1 MTSWSAVVGEP
12 RDTGVPLPIEC
23 ILEVQLDARVRPL
36 AGEPK
41 HKSRIDALHHAAH
54 VDTPAGRGNGR
65 DPAVECESQR
75 ERHRCFG
82 REIETQE
89 DRPARKIYSITAKG
103 QEELKKWLLSEP
115 EPPQLKN
122 SFLVQL
128 AWADQL
134 SPDELFGLLEKY
146 EAEMQMQ
153 LSMLLVQAQ
162 QGNRSTSKT
171 PRDAYVN
178 AALARTPREAVLW
191 EMIQENWISF
201 YQNELNWVRK
211 LRKQLQDLG

>member
-1 MTSWSAVVGEP
+1 LKKTPPNKSVRLHKGSSMS
-12 RDTGVPLPIEC
+12 IEYA
-23 ILEVQLDARVRPL
+23 ILGLLSSRPL
-36 AGEPK
+36 TGYDIKKMFEGSSVLYWSGNNNQIYTTLVK
-41 HKSRIDALHHAAH
+41 LHQNEL
-54 VDTPAGRGNGR
+54 VT
-65 DPAVECESQR
+65 
-75 ERHRCFG
+75 

>member
-1 MTSWSAVVGEP
+1 MS
-12 RDTGVPLPIEC
+12 IEYA
-23 ILEVQLDARVRPL
+23 ILGLLSSRPL
-36 AGEPK
+36 TGYDIKKMFEGSSVLYWSGNNNQIYTTLVK
-41 HKSRIDALHHAAH
+41 LHQNEL
-54 VDTPAGRGNGR
+54 VT
-65 DPAVECESQR
+65 
-75 ERHRCFG
+75 
-82 REIETQE
+82 REIEIQE
-89 DRPARKIYSITAKG
+89 DRPPRKIYSITAKG
-103 QEELKKWLLSEP
+103 QAELKKWLISEP

-134 SPDELFGLLEKY
+134 SSDELVALLEKY

-153 LSMLLVQAQ
+153 ISMLQVQAQ
-162 QGNRSTSKT
+162 QRNNSSSKT

-178 AALARTPREAVLW
+178 AALARTPREAALW

>member
-1 MTSWSAVVGEP
+1 MS
-12 RDTGVPLPIEC
+12 IEYA
-23 ILEVQLDARVRPL
+23 ILGLLSSRPL
-36 AGEPK
+36 TGYNIKKMFEGSSVLYWSGNNNQIYTTLVK
-41 HKSRIDALHHAAH
+41 LHQNKL
-54 VDTPAGRGNGR
+54 VT
-65 DPAVECESQR
+65 
-75 ERHRCFG
+75 
-82 REIETQE
+82 REIEIQE
-89 DRPARKIYSITAKG
+89 DRPPRKIYSITAKG

-134 SPDELFGLLEKY
+134 SPDELVALLEKY

-153 LSMLLVQAQ
+153 LSMLQVQAQ
-162 QGNRSTSKT
+162 QGNSSTSNT

-211 LRKQLQDLG
+211 LRKQLHDLG